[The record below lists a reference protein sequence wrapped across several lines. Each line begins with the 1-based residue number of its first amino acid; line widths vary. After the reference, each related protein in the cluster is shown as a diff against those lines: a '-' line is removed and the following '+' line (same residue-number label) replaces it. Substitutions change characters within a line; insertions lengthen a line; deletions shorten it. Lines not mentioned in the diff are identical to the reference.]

1 VTLFKQL
8 LDEAIKLAIANDELA
23 KQLFR
28 AGDVGHLQRWRDD
41 GRADEIWEALHPG
54 RGSTPAWDV

>member
-1 VTLFKQL
+1 MTLFKQL